1 MKLFKTLLARPG
13 TRAWL
18 SRIAAAYLRLVYATG
33 RWTFLGADSVDRH
46 CGSGR
51 PFIACF
57 WHGRMLLMP
66 YAAWCWPCRFRMLI
80 SRHRDG
86 RIIAETIQ
94 RLGADTTAGSSSRG
108 GAEAFRALVAAL
120 ERGESIGVTPDG
132 PRGPRMRVQMGAIR
146 LARRSGAPIVPVSF
160 SARRRKVL
168 SSWDRFILIFPL
180 SRGVLAYGEPI
191 WVPADA
197 SVEDLEAY
205 RSLLE
210 RRMNDLT
217 AELDRM
223 CGHEPIA
230 PAPAAAPVPAATA
243 PVHTETSMEPARK
256 STSA

>member
-1 MKLFKTLLARPG
+1 MLARSG

-33 RWTFLGADSVDRH
+33 RWSVLGVDAVDRH
-46 CGSGR
+46 CRSGR

-66 YAAWCWPCRFRMLI
+66 YASWCWPCRFRMLI

-94 RLGADTTAGSSSRG
+94 RLGTDTVAGSSSRG
-108 GAEAFRALVAAL
+108 GAEAVRELIAAL
-120 ERGESIGVTPDG
+120 AAGDSIGITPDG
-132 PRGPRMRVQMGAIR
+132 PRGPRMRAQMGAIR
-146 LARRSGAPIVPVSF
+146 LARWSGAPVVPVSF

-168 SSWDRFILIFPL
+168 SSWDRFIVIFPFG
-180 SRGVLAYGEPI
+180 RGVLAYGEPI

-197 SVEDLEAY
+197 GVEELEGL

-217 AELDRM
+217 AEVDRM
-223 CGHEPIA
+223 TGHTPILPA
-230 PAPAAAPVPAATA
+230 PAKAPAAASAAE
-243 PVHTETSMEPARK
+243 TELATEAK
-256 STSA
+256 SA